1 MQDHHSHTSAR
12 SGRRKQ
18 DLAERFWNRVDHS
31 AGDSACWGFTASLDH
46 DRAGRFK
53 YDGHTVGAHKVAFAL
68 SRGIPLEEVG
78 TVRHTCNTPV
88 SPRCCN
94 PSHLTNE
101 PELEIQ
107 KADVD
112 TSNTDPQYWE
122 KRLRAENL
130 GMARGLPQRGTTSSY
145 GLDPQA
151 NQSDENPLPKR
162 GIKKGALDASKD
174 AFNTLL
180 ADADAQIA
188 ALPRPP
194 VAPAPPPPQDAEL
207 PWRGSFYENRV
218 RKVGGKRP

>member
-1 MQDHHSHTSAR
+1 MVPILLNARTLGHLAPHDTFLTGTPGPRPSFSVHS
-12 SGRRKQ
+12 
-18 DLAERFWNRVDHS
+18 
-31 AGDSACWGFTASLDH
+31 
-46 DRAGRFK
+46 
-53 YDGHTVGAHKVAFAL
+53 
-68 SRGIPLEEVG
+68 
-78 TVRHTCNTPV
+78 
-88 SPRCCN
+88 
-94 PSHLTNE
+94 
-101 PELEIQ
+101 
-107 KADVD
+107 
-112 TSNTDPQYWE
+112 
-122 KRLRAENL
+122 
-130 GMARGLPQRGTTSSY
+130 ARGLPQRGTTSSY